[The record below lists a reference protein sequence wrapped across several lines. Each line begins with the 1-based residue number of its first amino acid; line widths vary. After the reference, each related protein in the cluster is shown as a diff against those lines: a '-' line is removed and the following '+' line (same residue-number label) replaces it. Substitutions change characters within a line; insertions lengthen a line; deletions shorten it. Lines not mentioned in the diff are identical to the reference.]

1 LTCSRI
7 VHGALTGIDG
17 MVVTVRKES
26 VQKFNLVQRI
36 LADFIVRTASL
47 PVEAEARVFR
57 LIALDQFPTNP
68 LIMLIVS
75 EQGDIFKVRGPIRN
89 VRDKLGDI
97 IYRVFVIEFKYS
109 EMNQGG
115 E

>member
-47 PVEAEARVFR
+47 PVEARVFR
-57 LIALDQFPTNP
+57 LIALDQIPTNP
-68 LIMLIVS
+68 LIMLIDM
-75 EQGDIFKVRGPIRN
+75 EQGDIFKVRSPIRN
-89 VRDKLGDI
+89 VHDKLGDI
-97 IYRVFVIEFKYS
+97 IYRGLVIEFKYS